1 VTLVVRS
8 RWLPIV
14 ASALLV
20 LTLASLRPT
29 TAAADAPHR
38 NSAGHPRSAV
48 ADYRYDSAPAATTPA
63 AHLRVATLATR
74 TVTTRTPRSSTSS
87 ISRRSAA
94 KGRTRRPVRGGAPGS
109 AADEVLRPGGNAI
122 GRAGASPGIR
132 ELDTA
137 DELDEVFEV
146 FRVHGSPTTSRY
158 PGTGFDLP
166 GGGFV
171 GRRESK
177 RFGPTLDINIPGI
190 DDIRKIHVRG
200 Q

>member
-1 VTLVVRS
+1 VIA
-8 RWLPIV
+8 P
-14 ASALLV
+14 
-20 LTLASLRPT
+20 LRPAVVVLL
-29 TAAADAPHR
+29 AALIFAAPTQA
-38 NSAGHPRSAV
+38 AGL
-48 ADYRYDSAPAATTPA
+48 PAAGCVYQYDATSTVAVGTQEPPSATTTHVVNTRRGAFRGYDRSLQASPVGMRILCAVLA
-63 AHLRVATLATR
+63 AKA
-74 TVTTRTPRSSTSS
+74 RTPRPFGVV
-87 ISRRSAA
+87 RPDQPP
-94 KGRTRRPVRGGAPGS
+94 TR
-109 AADEVLRPGGNAI
+109 LRPGGNAI

-146 FRVHGSPTTSRY
+146 LRVHGSPTTSRY
-158 PGTGFDLP
+158 PGAGFDLP